1 MITHAIDPERTLLR
15 HTLATLAYRG
25 GKALRGA
32 PESFSTFET
41 GAPPKTPGQ
50 ILAHM
55 SDLLD
60 WALTLCDGKQAW
72 VNTTPRSWAED
83 TVRFHDTLS
92 RLDDRIASGG
102 NLSTTAAELFQGPI
116 ADALTHVGQI
126 NMLRRLA
133 GVPIRAENYHR
144 AEIVVGN
151 VGADQPVPRREI

>member
-32 PESFSTFET
+32 PESFSTFEIGT
-41 GAPPKTPGQ
+41 PPKTPGQ

-60 WALTLCDGKQAW
+60 WAITLCDGKQAW
-72 VNTTPRSWAED
+72 ANSAPRSWAED
-83 TVRFHDTLS
+83 TARFHDTLS

-102 NLSTTAAELFQGPI
+102 DLSATAAELFQGPI

-133 GVPIRAENYHR
+133 GVPIKGENYHR
-144 AEIVVGN
+144 AEIVVGR
-151 VGADQPVPRREI
+151 VGAEQSGAGKEF